1 MFTATAIFYCVELGT
16 LKLGDRMSLFTRE
29 IPEAGATVAHVLT
42 HTSADRPG
50 TRFRFDLSR
59 YSTLGEVVK
68 SCIGN
73 DPRIVMARGMMDRL
87 AMTDSVPGDDLEALA
102 RLSRSVFN
110 GSTLR
115 RYERVLERMARPY
128 QVDGRGH
135 AQLARYDDGTA
146 TASTGLISTVRDLA
160 RLDAAFDRGILVK
173 RESLEAAWSNPEDTD
188 GRALPHGY
196 GWFVQSYH
204 GQRVIWQFGERR
216 DGYSSLFLKLPEK
229 NLTLILL
236 ANSDGLSAPF
246 RLGEGD
252 VEKSLFARLFLNLFA

>member
-1 MFTATAIFYCVELGT
+1 M
-16 LKLGDRMSLFTRE
+16 
-29 IPEAGATVAHVLT
+29 
-42 HTSADRPG
+42 
-50 TRFRFDLSR
+50 
-59 YSTLGEVVK
+59 
-68 SCIGN
+68 GN

-87 AMTDSVPGDDLEALA
+87 AMIDSVPGDDLDALA

-135 AQLARYDDGTA
+135 AHLAHYDDGTA

-204 GQRVIWQFGERR
+204 GQRVVWQFGER
-216 DGYSSLFLKLPEK
+216 DGYSSLFLKSRRKASRSSSWP
-229 NLTLILL
+229 T
-236 ANSDGLSAPF
+236 ATD
-246 RLGEGD
+246 
-252 VEKSLFARLFLNLFA
+252 